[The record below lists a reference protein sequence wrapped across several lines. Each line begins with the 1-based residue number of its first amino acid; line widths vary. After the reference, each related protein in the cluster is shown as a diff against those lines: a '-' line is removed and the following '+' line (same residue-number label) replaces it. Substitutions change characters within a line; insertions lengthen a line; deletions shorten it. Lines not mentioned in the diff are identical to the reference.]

1 MRADAEEPKQ
11 RVWVETNYSFERL
24 QEDRFDRLVPEGQSS
39 GSGSQLQILQDYDRE
54 EDKMIT
60 AEASGTQQWRIGST
74 GWCWRKW
81 FSGSGSH
88 PRILQDFDREEDK
101 DDHC

>member
-11 RVWVETNYSFERL
+11 RVWVETNYLLERL

-39 GSGSQLQILQDYDRE
+39 GSGSQLQILQEFDRE

-60 AEASGTQQWRIGST
+60 AEASGTQQWRIEV
-74 GWCWRKW
+74 
-81 FSGSGSH
+81 
-88 PRILQDFDREEDK
+88 DRMRRSIRLKNTFEFFFVRG
-101 DDHC
+101 